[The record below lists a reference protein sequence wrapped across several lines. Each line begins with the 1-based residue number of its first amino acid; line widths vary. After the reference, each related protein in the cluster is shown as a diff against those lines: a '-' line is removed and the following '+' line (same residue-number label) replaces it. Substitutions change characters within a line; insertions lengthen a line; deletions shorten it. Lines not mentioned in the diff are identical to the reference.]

1 MIIDQ
6 IFVVRFILAGL
17 AVYRLAWFTKEIG
30 PFGIFEGI
38 RNYLGRLA
46 AGEVRPSG
54 VQRHGVAWTLAEI
67 SNCPHCIG
75 VWLALL
81 FAPFVVCP
89 SRITDIIIII
99 FALAGLQSF
108 LTRATSEGSDQ

>member
-1 MIIDQ
+1 MTIDLEF
-6 IFVVRFILAGL
+6 IVRFLLAGL
-17 AVYRLAWFTKEIG
+17 AVYRAAWFTKDYG
-30 PFGIFEGI
+30 PFGIFEGV

-46 AGEVRPSG
+46 AGEVQPSG
-54 VQRHGVAWTLAEI
+54 VQRHGVAWTLAEL

-81 FAPFVVCP
+81 FAPFIICP
-89 SRITDIIIII
+89 NRITDVVIIIL
-99 FALAGLQSF
+99 ALAGIQSF